1 MAHCVRHSLA
11 MLGNSSESRSSTS
24 SLHDVHRS
32 LNDLC
37 IRHSKSDPVL
47 MTLSH
52 NSPLA
57 RCSDQDSCWDSI
69 EDLAQQQLLVQ
80 GADAVTLEGLKNHY
94 NSCFTCGVSWY
105 EDHASLDCAECGG
118 YALRRPCLH
127 CNGSCDEVWS
137 RDLDA
142 SHKQRRA
149 QWLGECKNATQDAAP
164 KGQQDS

>member
-1 MAHCVRHSLA
+1 MATGVLVSYPSPALH
-11 MLGNSSESRSSTS
+11 ESRSTV
-24 SLHDVHRS
+24 LKKDV
-32 LNDLC
+32 C

-47 MTLSH
+47 VTLSH
-52 NSPLA
+52 NSPLP
-57 RCSDQDSCWDSI
+57 RCSEQDSCWDSI
-69 EDLAQQQLLVQ
+69 EDLAQQHLLAQ

-127 CNGSCDEVWS
+127 CNGSCSEVWS

-142 SHKQRRA
+142 SHKLRRA
-149 QWLGECKNATQDAAP
+149 QWQGECKKAPQEAAP
-164 KGQQDS
+164 KSQQEDS